1 MPEDDLRASEAA
13 RLTELIETH
22 LAALTPSIN
31 THVIARAFRHRGIY
45 GRRNKGC
52 DCPLARY
59 LREVLPAGM
68 LAHVDGQHVE
78 VYRDVPN
85 YLGIGMEPPLC
96 QVKLAQHFTGFVI
109 EFDAGKYPS
118 LIDLASQKGGS
129 A

>member
-22 LAALTPSIN
+22 LAALTPSTN

-45 GRRNKGC
+45 GRRDKGC

-68 LAHVDGQHVE
+68 LAHVGGHHVE
-78 VYRDVPN
+78 VYRDLPN

-96 QVKLAQHFTGFVI
+96 RVKLPQRFIDFVY
-109 EFDAGKYPS
+109 EFDAGRYPS
-118 LIDLASQKGGS
+118 LIDLASLKGGS